1 MSKVTDAM
9 EQFYQYAKD
18 DCVISDEL
26 NNVLVCDEVKIEF
39 FTLCKKFA
47 DISLNAPKFKD
58 EKSGEIAGY
67 FQFSDIEKAKNAAR
81 DFYFKYQLNDIDGY
95 MKTIHKVHR
104 LAVEW
109 DDERRKSGLVQSD
122 TYNYGY
128 GFVGRYYNFQE
139 LPEDLWLKICD
150 ETKKYIQSKSNN
162 IDC

>member
-1 MSKVTDAM
+1 MPKVTDAM
-9 EQFYQYAKD
+9 EQFYLYIKG
-18 DCVISDEL
+18 DCAISDEL
-26 NNVLVCDEVKIEF
+26 NNVLASDEVKIEF

-58 EKSGEIAGY
+58 EESGGIAGY

-81 DFYFKYQLNDIDGY
+81 DFYLKHRLNDIDGY
-95 MKTIHKVHR
+95 METIHKVHR

-109 DDERRKSGLVQSD
+109 DDARTKSGLVQSE

-128 GFVGRYYNFQE
+128 GFMGRYYNFQE
-139 LPEDLWLKICD
+139 LPEDMWMKICD
-150 ETKKYIQSKSNN
+150 ETKGYIQSKSDN